1 MNKIFLW
8 DDIECTE
15 KSEILKQSSHILELG
30 DILYM
35 ANQCIP
41 VICPSVK
48 EVFGQEF
55 MTRMHHLKVLSYF
68 ETNRDDVGK
77 SNVNSICWNSGNAFF
92 KTHVRFSDIATIYCI
107 IRNKLLTCK
116 DCKDIAKMA
125 IEICS
130 PYEDIENMNR
140 FVAKETGWDPVDC
153 FRKEAISY
161 LTSIYVFQSA
171 TSNEA
176 EDLNKVFQH
185 HFGDDDNSWCKD
197 YDKFSSQLNNQSAE
211 TVNAAIYNLFYPDD
225 RLLRKRDRT
234 SDKTEKGP
242 SEPPWCTSI
251 YHLIIKAALGTT
263 VPKYNPFFEGKLTR
277 ETKLN
282 IAKRIEKFLQHFYL
296 LELNIFN
303 QSIDFR
309 NTASYIL
316 ERMANANLINS
327 IYRKIMDSGSTDWI
341 VFSFLTMHPLVQFR
355 YELIKKMEIHETTVD
370 QPIELLFNQ
379 IFFYFPLLC
388 RIFNLLIEIYKYE
401 KLLVSK
407 NCDVPLNVSY
417 ELNLDII
424 KANGEKVAPVVDF
437 PTLKKNIECNLYEC
451 IAKRIY
457 AMYSLSLNLPNI
469 PNIIYGDHWY
479 NSRKEYLDEIY
490 KNSNIRTE
498 IEKINQQ
505 FPLPVLN

>member
-8 DDIECTE
+8 DDAEYTE
-15 KSEILKQSSHILELG
+15 KSEILKQSSLILELG
-30 DILYM
+30 DILYT

-55 MTRMHHLKVLSYF
+55 MARMHHPKALSYF
-68 ETNRDDVGK
+68 ETNRDDIGK
-77 SNVNSICWNSGNAFF
+77 SNANTICWNSGNAFF

-107 IRNKLLTCK
+107 IRDKLLTCR

-130 PYEDIENMNR
+130 PYEDIEDMNR

-153 FRKEAISY
+153 FHKETISY

-176 EDLNKVFQH
+176 EELNKVFQN
-185 HFGDDDNSWCKD
+185 HFEDDDNSWCKD
-197 YDKFSSQLNNQSAE
+197 YGKFNSQLNDQSVE
-211 TVNAAIYNLFYPDD
+211 TVNADIYNLFYPDD

-234 SDKTEKGP
+234 SDKTEKGS

-251 YHLIIKAALGTT
+251 YHFIIKAALGTT
-263 VPKYNPFFEGKLTR
+263 VPKYNPFFKGKLTR

-282 IAKRIEKFLQHFYL
+282 KAKRIEKFLKHFYL
-296 LELNIFN
+296 FELNIFN

-316 ERMANANLINS
+316 ERMANVNLINS
-327 IYRKIMDSGSTDWI
+327 IYRKIMDKTSLDWI
-341 VFSFLTMHPLVQFR
+341 VFSFLTMHPLVRFR
-355 YELIKKMEIHETTVD
+355 YELIKNMEIQEITADH
-370 QPIELLFNQ
+370 PIELLYNQ

-388 RIFNLLIEIYKYE
+388 RIFNLLIEIYQCE
-401 KLLVSK
+401 RLLVSE
-407 NCDVPLNVSY
+407 NSDVHLNVTY
-417 ELNLDII
+417 ELNLDVI
-424 KANGEKVAPVVDF
+424 KANGKKVAPVVDF
-437 PTLKKNIECNLYEC
+437 PPLKKKIECNLYEC
-451 IAKRIY
+451 IATRIY
-457 AMYSLSLNLPNI
+457 AIYSLSLNLFNI
-469 PNIIYGDHWY
+469 PNIIHSDHWY
-479 NSRKEYLDEIY
+479 NSKKDYLDEIY

-505 FPLPVLN
+505 FPLPVFN